1 MTNDKIISGMIR
13 TLLISF
19 VLVLLSNNFAS
30 HALAQDSSAQ
40 QLKTSGEANA
50 LRVAPG
56 ELLPISVKLLNFGGG
71 TKVDVTINYQ
81 ILDKDG
87 VKVEVNETETVA
99 VQTTASFIKNIQI
112 PNDLP
117 PGRYIATSKIIY
129 AGQEVPAT
137 SKFEFTVEKKIA
149 GIFVSQLILYGGFT
163 LFIGFIFAIISRLII
178 KSRVSRLAIHD
189 YSRISKPTRI
199 YYEMVSDM
207 IMQMH
212 NSVGDKAY
220 EMASTMVD
228 GLIIDKDNGKVLSIN
243 KDPSEIV
250 SLLLVRYQNLFGKK
264 LKILPR
270 VADKEVRENLRPVE
284 SNLNIVKK
292 YFRQ

>member
-1 MTNDKIISGMIR
+1 MNYKKIFSKIIRIF
-13 TLLISF
+13 LISF
-19 VLVLLSNNFAS
+19 VLAFLLNNFAS
-30 HALAQDSSAQ
+30 YALAQDSSAQ
-40 QLKTSGEANA
+40 QIKTSGEAKA

-81 ILDKDG
+81 ILDEDG
-87 VKVEVNETETVA
+87 DQVEVNETETVA

-117 PGRYIATSKIIY
+117 PGRYIATSNIVY

-137 SKFEFTVEKKIA
+137 SKFEFTVENKIA
-149 GIFVSQLILYGGFT
+149 GIFVSQLMLYGCLT

-178 KSRVSRLAIHD
+178 KGRTSRLAVHE
-189 YSRISKPTRI
+189 YSQVSKPGRI

-220 EMASTMVD
+220 EMADTID
-228 GLIIDKDNGKVLSIN
+228 GLSVDKNTGKVLNIN

-264 LKILPR
+264 LKISPR
-270 VADKEVRENLRPVE
+270 VTDKEARGNMRPVE
-284 SNLNIVKK
+284 NNLNIIKK
-292 YFRQ
+292 YFRQT

>member
-1 MTNDKIISGMIR
+1 MNYKKTFLRIIRII
-13 TLLISF
+13 LITF
-19 VLVLLSNNFAS
+19 VLAFLLNSFAS
-30 HALAQDSSAQ
+30 YSLAQDLPAQ
-40 QLKTSGEANA
+40 QIKTSGEAKA

-56 ELLPISVKLLNFGGG
+56 ELLPISVKLLNFGAG
-71 TKVDVTINYQ
+71 TKVDVTISYQ
-81 ILDKDG
+81 ILDADG
-87 VKVEVNETETVA
+87 GQVKVNETETVA

-117 PGRYIATSKIIY
+117 PGRYIATSNIVY

-137 SKFEFTVEKKIA
+137 SKFEFTVENKIA
-149 GIFVSQLILYGGFT
+149 GIFVSQLMLYGGFT
-163 LFIGFIFAIISRLII
+163 LFIGLIFAIISHLII
-178 KSRVSRLAIHD
+178 KGRISRLAIHE
-189 YSRISKPTRI
+189 YSQVSKPSRI

-220 EMASTMVD
+220 EMADTID
-228 GLIIDKDNGKVLSIN
+228 GLSIDKDTGKVLNIN

-270 VADKEVRENLRPVE
+270 VTDKEIKENMHPVE
-284 SNLNIVKK
+284 DNLNIIKK
-292 YFRQ
+292 YFRQT

>member
-1 MTNDKIISGMIR
+1 MKSEKNSSGLIR

-19 VLVLLSNNFAS
+19 FLVFLLNNFAS
-30 HALAQDSSAQ
+30 HALAQDSAVQ
-40 QLKTSGEANA
+40 QIKTSGEANA

-56 ELLPISVKLLNFGGG
+56 ELLPISVKLLNFGGS

-81 ILDKDG
+81 ILDKNGD
-87 VKVEVNETETVA
+87 KVEVNETETVA

-117 PGRYIATSKIIY
+117 PGRYIATSNIIY

-137 SKFEFTVEKKIA
+137 SKFEFTVERKIA

-178 KSRVSRLAIHD
+178 KNRVSRLAIHD
-189 YSRISKPTRI
+189 YSQISKPTRI

-220 EMASTMVD
+220 EMASTMID
-228 GLIIDKDNGKVLSIN
+228 GLIIDKDTGKVLSIN

-250 SLLLVRYQNLFGKK
+250 SLLLVRYQSLFGKK

-270 VADKEVRENLRPVE
+270 VTDKEVKENMRPVE